1 MNILSIDIG
10 GTYSRG
16 AVFSGDNIDTLQML
30 SATPIKVSTSAFA
43 SFNELINYFVQQ
55 CPPTELH
62 YSNVVLGVPGPVENN
77 QYALLANVSWREAD
91 VKSLHNLQGEIFLIN
106 DFVAQAFACLSPHMR
121 VKAIK
126 NGTRMITQNRCV
138 VGAGTGLGHAA
149 LDYFDGKYRV
159 IPSEAGHN
167 AFAFDVSEQGYQRFV
182 NQRNPLQGD
191 YAINDQIVSGS
202 GLLLLHE
209 YLTGEAISAA
219 QIPQKIQADSPCAHY
234 FARLYA
240 RSCRHY
246 VLSLLDTCSVLYI
259 TGGVALNSPFLVDN
273 DTFRKEFINSAAKGG
288 ILQTIPIRLNQSD
301 FMGLW
306 GAAVY
311 SVVRHSQQLHGV

>member
-16 AVFSGDNIDTLQML
+16 AVFGGDSIENLHML
-30 SATPIKVSTSAFA
+30 SAEPIKVSTSAFD
-43 SFNELINYFVQQ
+43 SFNDLMNYFVQQ
-55 CPPTELH
+55 LPQTSLN
-62 YSNVVLGVPGPVENN
+62 YSTFVLGVPGPVENN
-77 QYALLANVSWREAD
+77 HYALLANVTWQAAD
-91 VKSLHNLQGEIFLIN
+91 VRHLQNLQGEIFLIN
-106 DFVAQAFACLSPHMR
+106 DFVAQAFACLSPQMQ
-121 VKAIK
+121 VKDIK
-126 NGTRMITQNRCV
+126 TGTRPATHNMCV

-149 LDYFDGKYRV
+149 LEYFDKKYHV
-159 IPSEAGHN
+159 LPSEAGHN
-167 AFAFDVSEQGYQRFV
+167 AFAFDVTEQDYQRFV
-182 NQRNPLQGD
+182 NSKKQLQGD

-209 YLTGEAISAA
+209 YLSGVAIKAEQIA
-219 QIPQKIQADSPCAHY
+219 QQIQADSPTAHY

-273 DTFRKEFINSAAKGG
+273 DSFRQEFVNSAAKGS
-288 ILQTIPIRLNQSD
+288 ILQTLSIRLNQSD

-311 SVVRHSQQLHGV
+311 GILRQNRQLHGI